1 MPTYITML
9 KWTPNGIQNIKG
21 SPGRLDQARAQ
32 FALLGVTLKD
42 VYLTMGR
49 QDLICVLE
57 APDSETVAK
66 AVLGLATAGSVTSET
81 LAAFTENE
89 YRSIIN
95 SL

>member
-21 SPGRLDQARAQ
+21 SPGRLDQARSQ
-32 FALLGVTLKD
+32 FATMGVTLKD

-49 QDLICVLE
+49 HDLICVLD
-57 APDSETVAK
+57 APDSQTVAK
-66 AVLGLATAGSVTSET
+66 AILGLATAGSVTSET

-89 YRSIIN
+89 YRSIIG